1 MPSSNNSPP
10 TSLCYSSPLSEILAS
25 FDHHGAVVLTD
36 FSTSEMFSKVKSDI
50 YTSSTALAA
59 KSPTFVK
66 SFLLEKKLLE
76 FLDARLSKT
85 TKIWHGEERLTNT
98 SRPQLSATV
107 AFDLPAG
114 RKVEPLHRHD
124 DIYFVDHPLDIAV
137 EVWALWNLGDKEM
150 ALGTG
155 APDLVLGS
163 HRWPEEWCVSPAHS
177 YCGLRSIKSNQGSET
192 NKSSCRF

>member
-1 MPSSNNSPP
+1 MASANNSPP
-10 TSLCYSSPLSEILAS
+10 TSLSYSPPLSEILSS

-36 FSTSEMFSKVKSDI
+36 FSSAELFSKAKHDI
-50 YTSSTALAA
+50 CASSTALAA

-66 SFLLEKKLLE
+66 DFLLEKKLLE
-76 FLDARLSKT
+76 FLGARLAKT

-114 RKVEPLHRHD
+114 RKAEPLHRHD
-124 DIYFVDHPLDIAV
+124 DIYFVDYPLDIAV

-150 ALGTG
+150 ALGVVVRISYWATIGSKKSGASAEHTVNSTVEPLDLAETETG
-155 APDLVLGS
+155 SQTAT
-163 HRWPEEWCVSPAHS
+163 
-177 YCGLRSIKSNQGSET
+177 K
-192 NKSSCRF
+192 